1 MTYRAVFGRNARR
14 GIRNAHP
21 EIRGRIME
29 RIELLCRNP
38 RSGKRMVGRGDL
50 YRDRVGSYRIV
61 YSIKDDVRSIS
72 IVRIGLRKGVYKGI

>member
-1 MTYRAVFGRNARR
+1 
-14 GIRNAHP
+14 
-21 EIRGRIME
+21 ME

-72 IVRIGLRKGVYKGI
+72 IVRIGLRKGVYRGSIKVHKKWPRGQPGSTHAVV